1 MIARRTALTAL
12 TALQRPWLPLLAGAA
27 VPRWARADDAA
38 SQPPAVQRIAT
49 AWRLAGASASATPAD
64 TGDRV
69 GVLQVHWAEG
79 RVQVLAEHAV
89 PSRAHGL
96 LPLPDG
102 GFLAVAN
109 RPGRWLLRC
118 DALGAVVQRIT
129 TDTERPA
136 RTFNGHVESS
146 ADGNWLYTTETDPA
160 TGAGWI
166 SVRHP
171 QTLARVGQFSSHGID
186 PHQLLRG
193 PGAMASRL
201 MVAVGGIVRDS
212 LGRKLDEPMSPSLV
226 QLDAT
231 TGALLGRWT
240 LPDAQLS
247 LRHIAWA
254 EDAGSRLGVALQAE
268 HPQPAQRLSAPVLA
282 VWEADA
288 HGDGGRLALRGDS
301 AAAVAQSGG
310 YAGDIAAGPG
320 GGFVLSA
327 QKQGRALW
335 WHPSLPSDYTTVAQ
349 VTEPCGLLTL
359 PDGRGVALSAGRG
372 LALWHTQAPPRM
384 LAWPGVRL
392 PDNHWVALAQA

>member
-1 MIARRTALTAL
+1 MIARRTALK
-12 TALQRPWLPLLAGAA
+12 ALQAPWLPLLAGTVARPA
-27 VPRWARADDAA
+27 WAQADEAPA
-38 SQPPAVQRIAT
+38 PPVLQRIAS
-49 AWRLAGASASATPAD
+49 AWRVAGATAPDS
-64 TGDRV
+64 GDRV
-69 GVLQVHWAEG
+69 GLLQVHWAEG
-79 RVQVLAEHAV
+79 RVQVLAEQAV

-96 LPLPDG
+96 LPLADG

-109 RPGRWLLRC
+109 RPGRWLMRC
-118 DALGAVVQRIT
+118 DAQGAVVQRIT
-129 TDTERPA
+129 TDHERPA
-136 RTFNGHVESS
+136 RTFNGHVETS
-146 ADGNWLYTTETDPA
+146 ADSQWLYTTETDPA

-166 SVRHP
+166 SVRDP
-171 QTLARVGQFSSHGID
+171 QTLARVAEFSSHGID

-193 PGAMASRL
+193 PGAMAGRL
-201 MVAVGGIVRDS
+201 MVAVGGIVRDR
-212 LGRKLDEPMSPSLV
+212 LGRKLDEPMEPALV
-226 QLDAT
+226 QLDAS

-254 EDAGSRLGVALQAE
+254 QHPLPRLGVALQAE
-268 HPQPAQRLSAPVLA
+268 HAQPALRGAAPVLA

-288 HGDGGRLALRGDS
+288 RGDGGHLALRGDS

-335 WHPSLPSDYTTVAQ
+335 WHPSLPADYTTVAQ

-372 LALWHTQAPPRM
+372 LALWHLRAAPRM
-384 LAWPGVRL
+384 LAWPGVRV
-392 PDNHWVALAQA
+392 PDNHWVALGRA